1 MSVASTDKVVVLAR
15 GLGTRMRR
23 SNDAVVMDQRQAEVA
38 ATGVKAMIPMG
49 RPFLDYVLSAVAA
62 AGLRRVCL
70 VVGPEHDPVRRYY
83 EEEAKPRRLE
93 ICFAVQPEP
102 NGTADAVLAAEPFAA
117 GNGFLLINSDNYYP
131 ADALRQLAGQH
142 GSAVVLFDRES
153 MLAGSNVPAER
164 IGQFAVGTIDA
175 QGHHERIIEKP
186 DAATMESL
194 PRPIWVSM
202 NCWRFG
208 PAIFEACRA
217 IDPSPRGELEI
228 PTAVQYAIDTLGEP
242 FRAVTVHDAVLD
254 LSSREDIGPV
264 AEKLKGTE
272 VDY

>member
-1 MSVASTDKVVVLAR
+1 MNAASTDKVVVLAR

-23 SNDAVVMDQRQAEVA
+23 ADDSVTLDRRQAEVA
-38 ATGVKAMIPMG
+38 ATGVKAMIPIE

-62 AGLRRVCL
+62 SGPRQVCL
-70 VVGPEHDPVRRYY
+70 VVGPEHDAVRRYY
-83 EEEAKPRRLE
+83 EQEGKPRRLD
-93 ICFAVQPEP
+93 IQFAVQPEP
-102 NGTADAVLAAEPFAA
+102 NGTADAVLAAEEFTAA
-117 GNGFLLINSDNYYP
+117 DGFLLINSDNYYP
-131 ADALRQLAGQH
+131 ADALRQLTGEE
-142 GSAVVLFDRES
+142 GSAVALFDQES

-164 IGQFAVGTIDA
+164 IGQFAVGMIDA
-175 QGHHERIIEKP
+175 RGFLERIIEKP

-194 PRPIWVSM
+194 PSPVWVSM

-242 FRAVTVHDAVLD
+242 FHAVTVHDAVLD
-254 LSSREDIGPV
+254 LSSRDDIGPV
-264 AEKLKGTE
+264 AAKLKGTE